1 MASIWWHSRT
11 TWLAVGLIA
20 GLTVGGMWPHSPVH
34 AVATDRHD
42 NFAICTGE
50 VEEGLE
56 ALFVLDFLT
65 GEIKAGVIS
74 PQTGKFNNLY
84 AHNIIR
90 DLGVDATQGPRYLM
104 VTGKA
109 QIQAR
114 GAGMNRGTSSVL
126 YVAELSTGKIA
137 AYTLPWAGNTV
148 AGGVVGAPFMLLDV
162 KQFRPN
168 IIRPGG
174 AGNKKEAKDK

>member
-1 MASIWWHSRT
+1 MARTWWHSRS
-11 TWLAVGLIA
+11 TWLALGLIA
-20 GLTVGGMWPHSPVH
+20 GLAVGGWWPQSPVH
-34 AVATDRHD
+34 AVATDRYD

-65 GEIKAGVIS
+65 GEIKAGVLS
-74 PQTGKFNNLY
+74 PQNGRFTAQY
-84 AHNIIR
+84 THNIIK
-90 DLGVDATQGPRYLM
+90 DLGVEANQNPKYLM
-104 VTGKA
+104 CTGKVA
-109 QIQAR
+109 IQAR
-114 GAGMNRGTSSVL
+114 GAGMNRGSSSAL
-126 YVAELSTGKIA
+126 YVAELTTGRIA

-148 AGGVVGAPFMLLDV
+148 AGGVVGAPFILLDV

-174 AGNKKEAKDK
+174 AAPNKKDAK

>member
-1 MASIWWHSRT
+1 MARTWWHSRS
-11 TWLAVGLIA
+11 TWLAVGLMA
-20 GLTVGGMWPHSPVH
+20 GLAAGGLLPQSPVH
-34 AVATDRHD
+34 AVATDRYE

-65 GEIKAGVIS
+65 GEIKAGVLS
-74 PQTGKFNNLY
+74 PQTGRFTAQY
-84 AHNIIR
+84 THNIIK
-90 DLGVDATQGPRYLM
+90 DLGVEAGQNPKYLM
-104 VTGKA
+104 CTGKV

-114 GAGMNRGTSSVL
+114 GAGMNRGSSSAL
-126 YVAELSTGKIA
+126 YVAELTTGRIV

-148 AGGVVGAPFMLLDV
+148 AGNIVNAQFLKMDV
-162 KQFRPN
+162 TQFRAN

-174 AGNKKEAKDK
+174 AAKKDNK